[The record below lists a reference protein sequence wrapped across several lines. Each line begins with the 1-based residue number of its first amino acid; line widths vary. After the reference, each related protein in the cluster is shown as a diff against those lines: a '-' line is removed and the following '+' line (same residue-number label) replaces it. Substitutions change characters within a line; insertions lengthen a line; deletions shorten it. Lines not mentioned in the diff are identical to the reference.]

1 MDQRFVSKWRE
12 ERGREIILK
21 QVIYFIVGHKTSFLK
36 LTMILFL
43 FFSDLDKSSNMTLG
57 CSFSGPN

>member
-21 QVIYFIVGHKTSFLK
+21 QVIYFIVGHKTCFLK

-43 FFSDLDKSSNMTLG
+43 LFSDLDKSSNMTL
-57 CSFSGPN
+57 P